1 MSDSRPLSALM
12 RFFSK
17 GTGVP
22 IVLGLLI
29 TALVVWVQVARPAG
43 LSQLIQ
49 RLDHLVYD
57 QRFELMPKPL
67 KNPAY
72 KIVIVDIDERSMQ
85 VEGRF
90 PWSRAKLALLV
101 DKLAH
106 NGVLVTGF
114 DITFPEH
121 QRNPVDE
128 VLDGADATLPEETRQ
143 SLQQLEEALDA
154 DAALARSIA
163 NPAMDV
169 ALAVSLNSLQ
179 SMQYGTLPEPIVAID
194 AGLADS
200 LQLQRMMG
208 YIGNIAPLQEAADGA
223 GIMNQSP
230 DVDGV
235 IRRVP
240 LVLRY
245 EDNLYPTLA
254 LEMARLF
261 YFEDRFELVTPT
273 MGGAQQIE
281 AIRIGGSASAYQI
294 PTDSRGQVLVPYV
307 GKSWLSG
314 EGQYPYISATDVMH
328 DNVDPQ
334 LLDGALVLVGTT
346 ASGLFDLRPTPLE
359 AVYPGVEVHANLLN
373 GILSSFAVHEVDA
386 GSSADARQ
394 AVSTPLDQPQ
404 TPFPY
409 KPVWEE
415 GAMVVSLVL
424 GGVLLSLLLP
434 HLGPAVLAL
443 VSAALVVALVWANF
457 MLWAGQRMDLSL
469 TLPLLLVLLLC
480 IVNMS
485 YGFLRERLTRK
496 AIKGMFDQYVPPAHI
511 DAMLKEPDNYGFAG
525 ESREMTVLFA
535 DIRDFTS
542 VSEGLSAS
550 EVKQFLND
558 FFSPVTG
565 IIFSYNGTID
575 KYVGDM
581 VMAFWGAPLEDPNH
595 RAHAVAAALD
605 IVRRVTTMRQ
615 EFQARGLPD
624 ITIGVGVNT
633 GMMNVGD
640 MGSIYRRSYSVLG
653 DAVNLGSRLEGL
665 TRFYGVTLLVGEETV
680 SGVDDFLFR
689 LVDKVMV
696 KGKDTAV
703 RIHEPLCRSA
713 EASAGLREEV
723 ALHHAALA
731 HYFAQRWDSASRQ
744 FALLQAQH
752 PQTALY
758 GIYLDRIARLRGA
771 TLPGDWDGTWQH
783 TEKYSELGSL

>member
-1 MSDSRPLSALM
+1 MPDSRPLSAVM

-17 GTGVP
+17 GAGVP

-43 LSQLIQ
+43 ITQLIQ

-57 QRFELMPKPL
+57 QRFEMMPKPL

-101 DKLAH
+101 DKLAQ

-128 VLDGADATLPEETRQ
+128 VLGGADAALPAETRE
-143 SLQQLEEALDA
+143 SLQQLEDALDA

-179 SMQYGTLPEPIVAID
+179 SMQYGTLPEPIVAIEP
-194 AGLADS
+194 GMADS
-200 LQLQRMMG
+200 LQRQRMLG
-208 YIGNIAPLQEAADGA
+208 YIGNIAPLQAAADGA

-261 YFEDRFELVTPT
+261 YFEDRFELVTTT

-294 PTDSRGQVLVPYV
+294 PTDSRAQVLVPYV

-334 LLDGALVLVGTT
+334 LLEGALVLVGTT

-373 GILSSFAVHEVDA
+373 GILSSFTVHEVDA
-386 GSSADARQ
+386 DSSQ
-394 AVSTPLDQPQ
+394 PAVSAPLEQPLSL
-404 TPFPY
+404 FPY
-409 KPVWEE
+409 QPVWEE
-415 GAMVVSLVL
+415 GAMLVSLVL

-443 VSAALVVALVWANF
+443 VSAVLVVALVWANF
-457 MLWAGQRMDLSL
+457 TLWAEQRVDLSL

-496 AIKGMFDQYVPPAHI
+496 AIKGMFDQYVPRAEERRGGKGCGWR
-511 DAMLKEPDNYGFAG
+511 LL
-525 ESREMTVLFA
+525 ESRCWSCE
-535 DIRDFTS
+535 
-542 VSEGLSAS
+542 
-550 EVKQFLND
+550 
-558 FFSPVTG
+558 
-565 IIFSYNGTID
+565 
-575 KYVGDM
+575 
-581 VMAFWGAPLEDPNH
+581 
-595 RAHAVAAALD
+595 
-605 IVRRVTTMRQ
+605 
-615 EFQARGLPD
+615 
-624 ITIGVGVNT
+624 
-633 GMMNVGD
+633 
-640 MGSIYRRSYSVLG
+640 
-653 DAVNLGSRLEGL
+653 
-665 TRFYGVTLLVGEETV
+665 
-680 SGVDDFLFR
+680 
-689 LVDKVMV
+689 
-696 KGKDTAV
+696 
-703 RIHEPLCRSA
+703 
-713 EASAGLREEV
+713 
-723 ALHHAALA
+723 
-731 HYFAQRWDSASRQ
+731 
-744 FALLQAQH
+744 
-752 PQTALY
+752 
-758 GIYLDRIARLRGA
+758 
-771 TLPGDWDGTWQH
+771 
-783 TEKYSELGSL
+783 

>member
-1 MSDSRPLSALM
+1 MSDSRLLNALL

-17 GTGVP
+17 GAGVP
-22 IVLGLLI
+22 IMLGLLI

-43 LSQLIQ
+43 ITQLIQ

-57 QRFELMPKPL
+57 QRFEMMPKPL

-101 DKLAH
+101 DKLAQY
-106 NGVLVTGF
+106 GVLVAGF
-114 DITFPEH
+114 DITFPEP
-121 QRNPVDE
+121 QRNPVHE
-128 VLDGADATLPEETRQ
+128 VLAGADAALRAETRQ
-143 SLQQLEEALDA
+143 SLQQLEAALDA

-179 SMQYGTLPEPIVAID
+179 SMQYGTLPEPIVTIEE
-194 AGLADS
+194 GMADS
-200 LQLQRMMG
+200 LQLQRMTG
-208 YIGNIAPLQEAADGA
+208 YIGNIAPLQAAADGA

-245 EDNLYPTLA
+245 GDNLYPTLA

-261 YFEDRFELVTPT
+261 YFEDRFELVTSR
-273 MGGAQQIE
+273 MGSAQQIE
-281 AIRIGGSASAYQI
+281 AIRIGGSASPYQI
-294 PTDSRGQVLVPYV
+294 PTDSQAQVLVPYV

-373 GILSSFAVHEVDA
+373 GILSSFTIHEVDA
-386 GSSADARQ
+386 GLSADGGQ
-394 AVSTPLDQPQ
+394 AVSAPQ
-404 TPFPY
+404 EQQTQFPY

-415 GAMVVSLVL
+415 GAMLVSLAL

-443 VSAALVVALVWANF
+443 VSAALVVALVWSNF

-511 DAMLKEPDNYGFAG
+511 DAMLKEPDHYGFAG

-581 VMAFWGAPLEDPNH
+581 VMAFWGAPLEDPEH
-595 RAHAVAAALD
+595 RAHAVGAALD
-605 IVRRVTTMRQ
+605 IIQRVETMRQ
-615 EFQARGLPD
+615 EFRSRGLPD
-624 ITIGVGVNT
+624 ITIGVGINT

-665 TRFYGVTLLVGEETV
+665 TRFYGVTLLVGEETIV
-680 SGVDDFLFR
+680 GVDDFLFR
-689 LVDKVMV
+689 LVDRVVV
-696 KGKDTAV
+696 KGKGTAV
-703 RIHEPLCRSA
+703 RIYEPVCRSA
-713 EASAGLREEV
+713 EASAELRDEL
-723 ALHHAALA
+723 AQHHAALA
-731 HYFAQRWDSASRQ
+731 HYFAQRWDSANEQ
-744 FALLQAQH
+744 FARLQAQH
-752 PQTALY
+752 PGTALY
-758 GIYLDRIARLRGA
+758 RIYLDRIARLRDE
-771 TLPGDWDGTWQH
+771 TLPADWDGAWQH
-783 TEKYSELGSL
+783 TEK